1 MANWS
6 LSVSSEIDQRLRAFL
21 GQKGIAEDSLSRY
34 VEEAVKQRL
43 DFEETVDYVQ
53 ERNLLYS
60 QEEVET
66 DIEEAI
72 RKIRDTS
79 RSLY

>member
-21 GQKGIAEDSLSRY
+21 GQKGVSEESLSRY

-43 DFEETVDYVQ
+43 DFEETVAYVQ
-53 ERNLLYS
+53 ERNLRYS
-60 QEEVET
+60 QEEIET
-66 DIEEAI
+66 DIDEAI
-72 RKIRDTS
+72 RKTRDAS
-79 RSLY
+79 RS

>member
-21 GQKGIAEDSLSRY
+21 GQKGVAEDSLSRY

-53 ERNLLYS
+53 ERNLRYS
-60 QEEVET
+60 QEEIET
-66 DIEEAI
+66 DIAFI
-72 RKIRDTS
+72 ND
-79 RSLY
+79 L

>member
-6 LSVSSEIDQRLRAFL
+6 LSVSSEIDQRLKAFL
-21 GQKGIAEDSLSRY
+21 GQKGAGEDSLSRY
-34 VEEAVKQRL
+34 VEEAVKQIL

-53 ERNLLYS
+53 ERNLRYS
-60 QEEVET
+60 QEEIET

-72 RKIRDTS
+72 RKTRDTS
-79 RSLY
+79 RS

>member
-21 GQKGIAEDSLSRY
+21 EQKGIAEDNLSRY

-53 ERNLLYS
+53 ERNLRYS
-60 QEEVET
+60 QEEIET

-72 RKIRDTS
+72 RKTRDPS
-79 RSLY
+79 RS

>member
-21 GQKGIAEDSLSRY
+21 GQKGVSEESLSRY

-43 DFEETVDYVQ
+43 DFEETVAYVQ
-53 ERNLLYS
+53 ERNLRYS
-60 QEEVET
+60 QKEIET
-66 DIEEAI
+66 DIDEAI
-72 RKIRDTS
+72 RKTRDAS
-79 RSLY
+79 YS

>member
-21 GQKGIAEDSLSRY
+21 GQKGIAEDNLSRY

-53 ERNLLYS
+53 EGNLRYS
-60 QEEVET
+60 QEEIET

-79 RSLY
+79 RS

>member
-21 GQKGIAEDSLSRY
+21 GQKRVNEESLSRY

-43 DFEETVDYVQ
+43 DFEETVAYVQ
-53 ERNLLYS
+53 ERNLRYS
-60 QEEVET
+60 QEEMET
-66 DIEEAI
+66 DIDEAI
-72 RKIRDTS
+72 RKTRDAS
-79 RSLY
+79 CC